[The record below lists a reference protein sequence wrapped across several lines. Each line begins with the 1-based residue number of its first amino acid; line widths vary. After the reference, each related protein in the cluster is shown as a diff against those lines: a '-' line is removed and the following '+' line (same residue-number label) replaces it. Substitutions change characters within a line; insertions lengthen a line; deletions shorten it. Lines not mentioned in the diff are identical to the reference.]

1 MEFAIGQKVMVRDEV
16 DELFVEAEIVNIFVE
31 SSTALVTYEDDY
43 HFHER
48 EFTFA
53 QLREWQ
59 EEWDDVSM
67 ETKSWF

>member
-1 MEFAIGQKVMVRDEV
+1 MEFAIGQKVMIRDEV

-48 EFTFA
+48 EFTFD

-67 ETKSWF
+67 ETRSWF